1 MVLMANSSFFCLL
14 LMYLLTSAFT
24 IQTKTLISR
33 AHSLS
38 DSPHTNTHPFCIHY
52 GFLWENDREY
62 LYISITQN
70 IHFRCQVNTFI
81 RGGKRK
87 EWKEQKEHLSFLR
100 QRHPPARRVVRRG
113 HTELGWMWRGLA
125 EWHLSSFSPPQW
137 LWLWERLGR
146 EGGLRVDLGGGG
158 GWGWGGV
165 TAGRQQQRAPGC
177 SGHWWQ
183 QTGLASQ

>member
-125 EWHLSSFSPPQW
+125 EWHLSSFLPPSGCGCGRDW
-137 LWLWERLGR
+137 GER
-146 EGGLRVDLGGGG
+146 GG
-158 GWGWGGV
+158 
-165 TAGRQQQRAPGC
+165 
-177 SGHWWQ
+177 
-183 QTGLASQ
+183 